1 MAQKKVSKPKQA
13 EAAPEVQEKTEA
25 VAETEDDDL
34 DGLLEEID
42 DVLEEDAESFVS
54 SYIQREDNRG
64 AKRVVSLV

>member
-13 EAAPEVQEKTEA
+13 EAKPEVQEKPEA

-42 DVLEEDAESFVS
+42 DVLEEDAEAFVAG
-54 SYIQREDNRG
+54 YVQKG
-64 AKRVVSLV
+64 GQ